1 MSYFYKSTKNE
12 GMVYRAIGLMSGS
25 SLDGLDIVF
34 AEFHEQGGKWTF
46 SIEAAACLP
55 YSQDWVNRLS
65 SATSLAARD
74 YCLLHTDYGHYL
86 GAQVNEF
93 IEKNRLHYKVS
104 VIGSHGHTSFHLPAK
119 RMTAQLGDGA
129 AIAAETGLPV
139 VSELRALDV
148 ALGGQGAPI
157 VPMGEQYL
165 FPQYDLLLNIGGI
178 ANLSM
183 AGTAYLAF
191 DCCPANRV
199 LNILAN
205 EKGLPFDNK
214 GKLAASGKL
223 NQELLSSL
231 NAFPYYA
238 QSFPKSLA
246 NEMGTDEIIPLLKAT
261 GLSAEDLLATY
272 TAHIAFQIKNSIT
285 SLLLHQ
291 EKKPRK
297 LLVTGGGAFN
307 EHLIA
312 TLREQVAVLNV
323 EVVIP
328 EEPVINYKEA
338 LIMGFLAVLRWRQ
351 ESTVLSSV
359 TGASRDSIGGA
370 LWNGQ
375 EA

>member
-34 AEFHEQGGKWTF
+34 AEFHEQGRKWSF
-46 SIEAAACLP
+46 SMEAAACLP
-55 YSQDWVNRLS
+55 YSKEWTDRLS
-65 SATSLAARD
+65 GATSLSARE

-93 IEKNRLHYKVS
+93 IAKNQLQYQVA
-104 VIGSHGHTSFHLPAK
+104 VIGSHGHTTFHLPAL

-139 VSELRALDV
+139 VSDLRNLDV

-157 VPMGEQYL
+157 VPMGERYL
-165 FPQYDLLLNIGGI
+165 FPEYDLLLNIGGI

-183 AGTAYLAF
+183 AGSTYLAF
-191 DCCPANRV
+191 DICSANRV
-199 LNILAN
+199 LNLLAN

-214 GKLAASGKL
+214 GELAASGKL
-223 NQELLSSL
+223 NTELLSRL
-231 NAFPYYA
+231 DAFPYYS
-238 QSFPKSLA
+238 QPFPKSLA
-246 NEMGTDEIIPLLKAT
+246 NEMGTDEIIPLLKST
-261 GLSAEDLLATY
+261 SLPIEDLLATF
-272 TAHIAFQIKNSIT
+272 TTHIAGQIEKSIS
-285 SLLLHQ
+285 SLLQHQ
-291 EKKPRK
+291 EEKPRK
-297 LLVTGGGAFN
+297 MLVTGGGALN
-307 EHLIA
+307 DHLIA
-312 TLREQVAVLNV
+312 VIKNQLSPLQV
-323 EVVIP
+323 EVVVP

-338 LIMGFLAVLRWRQ
+338 LIMAFLAVLRWRQ

>member
-12 GMVYRAIGLMSGS
+12 GMVYRAIGVMSGS

-34 AEFHEQGGKWTF
+34 AEFHEQGRKWSF

-55 YSQDWVNRLS
+55 YSQEWVNRLS
-65 SATSLAARD
+65 GATSLSARD

-93 IEKNRLHYKVS
+93 IEKNGLEYKVS
-104 VIGSHGHTSFHLPAK
+104 VIGSHGHTTFHLPAQH
-119 RMTAQLGDGA
+119 MTAQLGDGA
-129 AIAAETGLPV
+129 AIAAKTGLPV
-139 VSELRALDV
+139 VSDLRAMDV

-165 FPQYDLLLNIGGI
+165 FPEYDLLLNIGGI

-183 AGTAYLAF
+183 AGAAYLAF
-191 DCCPANRV
+191 DICPANRV

-205 EKGLPFDNK
+205 EKGLSFDNK
-214 GKLAASGKL
+214 GQLAAAGKT
-223 NQELLSSL
+223 NQALLSRL
-231 NAFPYYA
+231 NAFPYYT

-246 NEMGTDEIIPLLKAT
+246 NEMGTEEIIPVLKAT
-261 GLSAEDLLATY
+261 GLSTEDLLATY
-272 TAHIAFQIKNSIT
+272 TTHIALQIRNSIA
-285 SLLLHQ
+285 SLLQ
-291 EKKPRK
+291 DKEEKPRR

-312 TLREQVAVLNV
+312 SIKEELSSLHV